1 MEIKEKHVNVTYTMS
16 IESSIKRDKNRPT
29 NQIFVLDGF
38 TSDDNCETFVRYINE
53 QELVDESE
61 YIHETNVNA
70 KIIPPEQ
77 KIKPNIDDLVVQG
90 IYKIKDILM
99 TNYGIEIEGCEYL
112 QLRKIYGPTKYHE
125 DGNYQEGTTRILSM
139 IIALN
144 SDYDGGELVF
154 PCQNFTIKLKRGQCI
169 LFPPYWTHPHYTND
183 LKNNTFRYTI
193 NTWLIKRLMKN
204 RPLRAER

>member
-1 MEIKEKHVNVTYTMS
+1 MS
-16 IESSIKRDKNRPT
+16 IESSIERDKNRPT
-29 NQIFVLDGF
+29 NQIFVLDDF
-38 TSDDNCETFVRYINE
+38 ISDDNCETIVRYINE
-53 QELVDESE
+53 HELVDEGE
-61 YIHETNVNA
+61 YNHETNVNA
-70 KIIPPEQ
+70 KVMPPEQ
-77 KIKPNIDDLVVQG
+77 KIKSNIHELIVQG
-90 IYKIKDILM
+90 IHKIKEILI
-99 TNYGIEIEGCEYL
+99 TNYGIEIEGCEYN
-112 QLRKIYGPTKYHE
+112 QLRKIYGSTKYHE
-125 DGNYQEGTTRILSM
+125 DGNYQEGTTRVLSM
-139 IIALN
+139 ITALN